1 MLVITI
7 LFTFSF
13 PVYGADATGDFSIN
27 DCTVIC
33 STLSNSG
40 VTTNVSN
47 DVTIQDYS
55 SGSYNGMRAYAFPS
69 WSEGELRSSVKVR
82 LVEDFSVRADHE
94 YNLKFRW
101 SYNYGTQCNFTVSLR
116 FLNASGTV
124 IKSQDIYS
132 VSSPGNSKIYS
143 FDLNFTPVVPENETG
158 YKCDLYLEFNQV
170 AHGGTTPQRFYISQT
185 LSLTDLDDD
194 TKELNGILEAI
205 LSIPEKIKGFF
216 VDLGNTILDGIKNLF
231 IPDEEYLANKKV
243 ELETFC
249 IEHFGA
255 VYQSI
260 DVFIDFLNS
269 LVNISPSEPKITFP
283 AIDVPVMGTTYHLT
297 DAFDYSFAWV
307 NDSSHFLYYFYNFYR
322 GFVTVILFLGFVNYC
337 RNKYAEVFGG
347 DKE

>member
-1 MLVITI
+1 MLVIST
-7 LFTFSF
+7 LFVFTF
-13 PVYGADATGDFSIN
+13 PVSAADATGEFSIK

-40 VTTNVSN
+40 VSTNVSK
-47 DVTIQDYS
+47 DVTIIDIT
-55 SGSYNGMRAYAFPS
+55 SGIYKDMRSYAFPL
-69 WSEGELRSSVKVR
+69 WSDDELRASVKVK
-82 LVEDFSVRADHE
+82 VIENFPVRADHE
-94 YNLKFRW
+94 YNLKFKW
-101 SYNYGTQCNFTVSLR
+101 AYSYGTQCNFTVYLR
-116 FLNASGTV
+116 FLDASGST
-124 IKSQDIYS
+124 IKSQTIYS
-132 VSSPGNSKIYS
+132 SQSPGNSKIHS
-143 FDLNFTPVVPENETG
+143 FDLNFTPVVPEEQTG
-158 YKCDLYLEFNQV
+158 YKCDLFFEFNQA
-170 AHGGTTPQRFYISQT
+170 AHDGISHQIFYISQT
-185 LSLTDLDDD
+185 LSLTDLDDN
-194 TKELNGILEAI
+194 TGALNGILEAI
-205 LSIPEKIKGFF
+205 LSIPDKIKGFF

-269 LVNISPSEPKITFP
+269 LVSISPSEPKITFP

-297 DAFDYSFAWV
+297 DAVDYSFAWV